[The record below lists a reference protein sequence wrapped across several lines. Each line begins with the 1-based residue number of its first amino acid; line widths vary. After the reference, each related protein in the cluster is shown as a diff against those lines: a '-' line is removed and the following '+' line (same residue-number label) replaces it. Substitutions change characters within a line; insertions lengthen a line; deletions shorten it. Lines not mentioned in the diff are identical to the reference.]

1 MKLFRASAVVG
12 GFTLMS
18 RVLGF
23 VREILFAAAFG
34 AGPFAN
40 MFLVAF
46 RFPNLFRRWFA
57 EGAFN
62 SAFLPMYAEKLEGDG
77 EERANRFAS
86 ETLSLLLS
94 ALLVFMLVAEL
105 AMPWLMRVLAPGFLS
120 NPDWF
125 AKAVLFTQITTP
137 YIMFMSL
144 TAMLGGVLNAHH
156 KFVAAAFAPVLLNV
170 VFIALLV
177 RPGADPG
184 HTALILSIGALVSG
198 ALQAGVVMFGLAR
211 SGIKLRLVRPRLN
224 DDMKKLLRL
233 GVPGAIAAG
242 VVQINLVV
250 SQAFASLQ
258 DGAIAWLN
266 YADRLYQLPLGV
278 VGVAMGV
285 ALLPSLSRAVR
296 AGNEDE
302 VLASQNEA
310 LLLAAAFTLPAAVA
324 LFVLPGFF
332 VEGLFMRRAFTPE
345 DAAAT
350 AHVLRIYALGLP
362 AFILVKVFAPGFFA
376 RQNTRTP
383 MIAASI
389 SMFVNIALG
398 ATLFMLIGYVGLAVA
413 TSLAGWVNAGL
424 LGGWLY
430 QQGRFRP
437 DGKLVWRLAKVLA
450 ASLGMG
456 ALIWSLA
463 YPVRDLLQGLP
474 AYSLLA
480 ALLISVIGGIGY
492 LLLALL
498 FRAIR
503 SHEIREVLG
512 RKA

>member
-1 MKLFRASAVVG
+1 MKLFRASVVVG

-62 SAFLPMYAEKLEGDG
+62 SAFLPMYAEKLEGEGD
-77 EERANRFAS
+77 EQANRFAS
-86 ETLSLLLS
+86 ETLSALLS
-94 ALLVFMLVAEL
+94 VLLVFVLVAEL
-105 AMPWLMRVLAPGFLS
+105 AMPWLMRVLAPGFLA

-137 YIMFMSL
+137 YILFMSL

-156 KFVAAAFAPVLLNV
+156 KFAAAALAPVLLNV
-170 VFIALLV
+170 VFIAILLQ
-177 RPGADPG
+177 PGSDPG
-184 HTALILSIGALVSG
+184 HAALILSIGALVSG
-198 ALQAGVVMFGLAR
+198 ALQAGVGIAGLSRA
-211 SGIKLRLVRPRLN
+211 GIKLHLPKPRLN
-224 DDMKKLLRL
+224 ADMKKLFRL

-285 ALLPSLSRAVR
+285 ALLPSLSRMVR
-296 AGNEDE
+296 AGDE
-302 VLASQNEA
+302 QQALAGQNEA

-345 DAAAT
+345 DAMAT

-376 RQNTRTP
+376 RQNTKTP
-383 MIAASI
+383 MIAASV
-389 SMFVNIALG
+389 SMLVNIALG
-398 ATLFMLIGYVGLAVA
+398 ATLFLLIGYVGLAIA
-413 TSLAGWVNAGL
+413 TSIAGWVNAAL
-424 LGGWLY
+424 LGIWLHR
-430 QQGRFRP
+430 QDRFRP
-437 DGKLVWRLAKVLA
+437 DGKLIWRLLKVLT
-450 ASLGMG
+450 ASVGMG

-463 YPVRDLLQGLP
+463 YPVREAMTGLP
-474 AYSLLA
+474 AQYLLA
-480 ALLISVIGGIGY
+480 ALVISVIGAGSY
-492 LLLALL
+492 LLLAVL
-498 FRAIR
+498 FRAISVR
-503 SHEIREVLG
+503 EIRAALG
-512 RKA
+512 RGS

>member
-34 AGPFAN
+34 AGPFAS

-62 SAFLPMYAEKLEGDG
+62 SAFLPMYAERLEGEG
-77 EERANRFAS
+77 EERARQFAS
-86 ETLSLLLS
+86 ETLSMLLS
-94 ALLVFMLVAEL
+94 VLLVFVLIAEL
-105 AMPWLMRVLAPGFLS
+105 AMPWLMRLLAPGFLA

-137 YIMFMSL
+137 YILFMSL

-156 KFVAAAFAPVLLNV
+156 KFAAAAFAPVLLNV

-177 RPGADPG
+177 RPASDPG
-184 HTALILSIGALVSG
+184 QTALILSIGALVSG
-198 ALQAGVVMFGLAR
+198 VLQAGVVMAGLAR
-211 SGIKLRLVRPRLN
+211 AGIKLRLPRPRMN
-224 DDMKKLLRL
+224 ADMQQLLRL

-258 DGAIAWLN
+258 PGAIAWLN

-296 AGNEDE
+296 AGDE
-302 VLASQNEA
+302 QQVLDSQNEA

-362 AFILVKVFAPGFFA
+362 SFILVKVFAPGFFA

-389 SMFVNIALG
+389 SMAVNIVLG
-398 ATLFMLIGYVGLAVA
+398 ASLFLLMGYVGLAIA
-413 TSLAGWVNAGL
+413 TSIAGWVNAGL
-424 LGGWLY
+424 LGIWLY
-430 QQGRFRP
+430 GQGRFKP
-437 DGKLVWRLAKVLA
+437 DGKLIWRLLKVLA
-450 ASLGMG
+450 ASMGMG
-456 ALIWSLA
+456 VLIWSLA
-463 YPVRDLLQGLP
+463 YPVRDLMQGLP

-480 ALLISVIGGIGY
+480 AMVISVIGAVGY

-503 SHEIREVLG
+503 SDEIRDLIG